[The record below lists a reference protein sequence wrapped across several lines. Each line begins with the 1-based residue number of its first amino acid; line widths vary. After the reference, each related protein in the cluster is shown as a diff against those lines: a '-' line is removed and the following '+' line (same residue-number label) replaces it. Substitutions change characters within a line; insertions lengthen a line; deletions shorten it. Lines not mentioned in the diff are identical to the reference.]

1 MSEQP
6 ITYRTFAASVVSL
19 VCLFICCAASANA
32 QVQRTFVSAQRGD
45 DANTVNNCSVGNP
58 CRSFNSAISV
68 VTAGGEVVALDS
80 GGYGVFTASKAVS
93 VTGPTGV
100 YVAITAFSGNA
111 ITVNAGA
118 SDTVVLRGLTIK
130 GLGATHGI
138 NYASGGALHVENCV
152 ISDFG
157 NGSGIEASTAANGL
171 LYVKDTFSRGNYHG
185 IRVATASGT
194 ITASIDHVRLEKNYF
209 GLAGASNSFVTIR
222 DSVVAGAARNSSISY
237 AGITTQATTGLTTTV
252 IVENTMVTNCYY
264 GIVADPLNYGGT
276 GRIRVSNSTIAYNEL
291 GVGRFG
297 AGSIV
302 SFGNNRIIDNN
313 NDGSFSSSTPTA
325 LR

>member
-1 MSEQP
+1 MSEQRK
-6 ITYRTFAASVVSL
+6 TYRTFAASVVSL
-19 VCLFICCAASANA
+19 VCLFICCAATAHA
-32 QVQRTFVSAQRGD
+32 QAQRTFVSAQRGD
-45 DANTVNNCSVGNP
+45 DVNTANNCSVANP

-80 GGYGVFTASKAVS
+80 GGYGAFTASKAVS

-100 YVAITAFSGNA
+100 YVAITAFLGNA

-157 NGSGIEASTAANGL
+157 NGSGIEANTAANGL
-171 LYVKDTFSRGNYHG
+171 LYVKDTFSRGSNYG

-194 ITASIDHVRLEKNYF
+194 IVASIDHVRLEKNHF

-222 DSVVAGAARNSSISY
+222 DSVVAGGSKNSSISY
-237 AGITTQATTGLTTTV
+237 AGITTQPTTGLTTTV
-252 IVENTMVTNCYY
+252 IVENTLVTSNYC
-264 GIVADPLNYGGT
+264 GICAGPLNSGGS
-276 GRIRVSNSTIAYNEL
+276 GRIRVSQSTSVYNQIGVGAFGTSTIY
-291 GVGRFG
+291 
-297 AGSIV
+297 
-302 SFGNNRIIDNN
+302 SFGNNRIAENDS
-313 NDGSFSSSTPTA
+313 DGSFSSGTPIA